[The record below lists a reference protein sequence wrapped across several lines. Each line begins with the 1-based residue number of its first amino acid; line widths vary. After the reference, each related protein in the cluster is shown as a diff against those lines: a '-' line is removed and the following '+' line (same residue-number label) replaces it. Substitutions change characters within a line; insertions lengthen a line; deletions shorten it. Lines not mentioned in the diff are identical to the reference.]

1 MLNKENINDIYAL
14 SSMQEGILFHT
25 LLEKESSAYFQQSS
39 FLINGNLNVAALEKA
54 LQHLVDRHDVLRTV
68 FKFEKVEL
76 PIQIVL
82 KKWEAIFNYQ
92 DIRNIDTK
100 EEKAAFIA
108 AFKASERSKNFNL
121 SAEPLMRVSVIQ
133 LENTSFH
140 LVWSYHHIILDGWS
154 LRILMSEFM
163 RLYTIINE
171 QKPISLQAAE
181 PFKEYIK
188 WLEKQNREK
197 AGEYWQTY
205 LAEYE
210 EATVLPCRKPLTQQ
224 DPGYHRAQVKTVL
237 EEDMMISLRS
247 LAAQCN
253 TTLFTLLQS
262 VWGILLSKLTA
273 NQEVIFGTVVA
284 GRPAELKNAEQ
295 MVGLFINT
303 VPMRI
308 NADPETAFETL
319 LKQVNSQ
326 LTESR
331 NYDYFPFGEII
342 SLSPLRQHLI
352 DHLLVLIE
360 FPDQESDAAAGGN
373 EFDITLEDNF
383 EQTNYDLCV
392 DITAGKKL
400 AVEFTYNANA
410 FEGSFISRAAEMF
423 THLLVQV
430 VRLPRIKIA
439 ELSVFM
445 DNDRLMIERFN
456 STDVPLPTT
465 QSVTEIIEGFAVSRP
480 DHTALL
486 YRDRQFS
493 YRDLN
498 VSANQLAA
506 LMQQKSGLK
515 AGDKVGILMERSD
528 HMITSIIAVWKCGA
542 AYIPLDIDYPED
554 RLLLMLSDA
563 GAKMVLTDYT
573 FSNAELDAR
582 LRQDYSLIDL
592 DESAAVLAAFD
603 SQNPGTVNGPGDLAY
618 IIYTSGSTGKPKGAM
633 VEHGGMMNHLFAKV
647 NDMQITAD
655 SIVVQNASQC
665 FDISVWQFF
674 VALMKGG
681 KTAVY
686 GRELIMDPVSF
697 MAQVALDK
705 ITILELVPS
714 YLSILLGLIDDGIVP
729 SEFPELR
736 YLVMTGEAL
745 KPKLV
750 NRWLKLYPGIPM
762 INAYGPTEA
771 SDDIT
776 HYLIDRP
783 VQHDTVPVGFPIQNT
798 KIYITDEHFQQCPV
812 GIKGEIVVSGAGVGR
827 GYVNDEIKTAGVF
840 RYDPFR
846 NDKNVRL
853 YKTGDVGRFLEN
865 GAVEFFG
872 RKDYQVK
879 IKGFRIELEE
889 IETAI
894 GLSPFVQDAVVFD
907 KQETDGDTY
916 LSAYL
921 TVKEGY
927 DTESLRISLASR
939 LPDYMIPLYFTV
951 IESFPV
957 TSNGKTD
964 RKAIREIQESA
975 PVVKP
980 GEFHNPFNETEE
992 KLVGIWQNVLKME
1005 SISVTDNFFE
1015 IGGDSFK
1022 AIRIVSKFGRAFMVS
1037 DLYKYP
1043 TIRELAAYISQHGQ
1057 ESMYNLY
1064 ELTPSA
1070 SRKKISIIAV
1080 PNSAGDPLIY
1090 EETTKAL
1097 MELTDEIA
1105 VYGINLPRPE
1115 PGAEES
1121 MQSLLLQLSSAI
1133 VEEVKKRIQTPVIIY
1148 GQCNGAGLAIE
1159 IGRMLQEEGMICH
1172 AICTGGAL
1180 PRTKQASE
1188 ADDRTDKVLVSFLE
1202 SIDATFPTEL
1212 EDQLIFFRNLKYDG
1226 VLAKAAFNYH
1236 LSLMKQN
1243 KYNRLRAPFYV
1254 IVGDRDPITRGYH
1267 RKYKDWRLYAENVTL
1282 VEMPDVG
1289 HFMWRDKPAE
1299 LASILYQI
1307 AEGSFTAAPVKNKW
1321 LLFN

>member
-1 MLNKENINDIYAL
+1 MLNKENISDIYAL

-25 LLEKESSAYFQQSS
+25 LLEQQSSAYFQQSA
-39 FLINGNLNVAALEKA
+39 FLIKGNLNIAALEKA
-54 LQHLVDRHDVLRTV
+54 LQQLLERHDVLRTV

-82 KKWEAIFNYQ
+82 KKWEAVFTYH
-92 DIRNIDTK
+92 DIRDTNA
-100 EEKAAFIA
+100 EEKAAFITS
-108 AFKASERSKNFNL
+108 FKTSERAKHFNL
-121 SAEPLMRVSVIQ
+121 STETMMRVAVIQ
-133 LENTSFH
+133 LDQTTFN

-163 RLYTIINE
+163 QLYILINE
-171 QKPISLQAAE
+171 QKVISLPAAT
-181 PFKEYIK
+181 PFKEYIR
-188 WLEKQNREK
+188 WLEKQNKEE
-197 AGEYWQTY
+197 AGAYWQRY
-205 LAEYE
+205 LKGYD
-210 EATVLPCRKPLTQQ
+210 EATVLPCRRSLTQQ
-224 DPGYHRAQVKTVL
+224 ASGYCRAQVKAVL
-237 EEDMMISLRS
+237 EEEITTALRS
-247 LAAQCN
+247 LAAQHH
-253 TTLFTLLQS
+253 TTLYVLLQS

-273 NQEVIFGTVVA
+273 NQEVIFGSVVA
-284 GRPAELKNAEQ
+284 GRPAELRNAEQ

-303 VPMRI
+303 VPTRI
-308 NADPETAFETL
+308 HADPDVTFDIL
-319 LKQVNSQ
+319 LKQVNEQ
-326 LTESR
+326 LTESH
-331 NYDYFPFGEII
+331 NHDYFPFGEIV
-342 SLSPLRQHLI
+342 SLSPLKQHLI

-360 FPDQESDAAAGGN
+360 FPELESDAVTTGSELN
-373 EFDITLEDNF
+373 ITLEDNF

-410 FEGSFISRAAEMF
+410 FEDAFIGRAAKMF
-423 THLLVQV
+423 TNLLDQV
-430 VRLPRIKIA
+430 VKHPRTKIA

-445 DNDRLMIERFN
+445 DHDRQMMEKFN
-456 STDVPLPTT
+456 STDVSLPTT
-465 QSVTEIIEGFAVSRP
+465 QSVTAIIEGFAASQP
-480 DHTALL
+480 EHIALL
-486 YRDRQFS
+486 YRGRQFS
-493 YRDLN
+493 YNELN
-498 VSANQLAA
+498 IAANQLAA
-506 LMQQKSGLK
+506 LMRQKTALK
-515 AGDKVGILMERSD
+515 TDDKVGILMDRSD
-528 HMITSIIAVWKCGA
+528 HMIISIIATWKCGA
-542 AYIPLDIDYPED
+542 AYIPLDIDYPDD
-554 RLLLMLSDA
+554 RLLLMLADA
-563 GAKMVLTDYT
+563 GAKMVLTDHT
-573 FSNAELDAR
+573 FENTVLSAR
-582 LRQDYSLIDL
+582 LQEDYSVIDL
-592 DESAAVLAAFD
+592 DESAEALATCNT
-603 SQNPGTVNGPGDLAY
+603 QNPGYVNHPSELAY

-633 VEHGGMMNHLFAKV
+633 VEHGGMMNHLFAKLS
-647 NDMQITAD
+647 DMQVTAN

-674 VALMKGG
+674 VALMAGG

-686 GRELIMDPVSF
+686 GRELVLDPVSF
-697 MAQVALDK
+697 MQQLTLDK

-714 YLSILLGLIDDGIVP
+714 YLSILLGLIDDGIEP
-729 SEFPELR
+729 PEFPELK

-750 NRWLKLYPGIPM
+750 NRWLTLYPAIPM

-776 HYLIDRP
+776 HYLINKSLQ
-783 VQHDTVPVGFPIQNT
+783 VDTVPVGFPIQNT
-798 KIYITDEHFQQCPV
+798 KIYIVDQHFQQCPV

-827 GYVNDEIKTAGVF
+827 GYVNDEVKTAGVF
-840 RYDPFR
+840 RFDPFR
-846 NDKNVRL
+846 EEKNIRL
-853 YKTGDVGRFLEN
+853 YQTGDVGRFLEN

-879 IKGFRIELEE
+879 IRGFRIELEE
-889 IETAI
+889 IEKAI
-894 GLSPFVQDAVVFD
+894 GLFPFIEDAIVFD
-907 KQETDGDTY
+907 KQEIDGDTY

-921 TVKEGY
+921 VVKEGY
-927 DTESLRISLASR
+927 DTESLRAFLVSR

-951 IESFPV
+951 LDTFPL
-957 TSNGKTD
+957 TANGKTD
-964 RKAIREIQESA
+964 RKTIREMAESA
-975 PVVKP
+975 PLLKQS
-980 GEFHNPFNETEE
+980 EFNHPVNETEE
-992 KLVGIWQNVLKME
+992 KLVAIWQGVLKME
-1005 SISVTDNFFE
+1005 KVSVTDNFFE

-1022 AIRIVSKFGRAFMVS
+1022 AIRMVSKFGRAFMVS

-1043 TIRELAAYISQHGQ
+1043 TIRSLAAYISQNSQ

-1064 ELTPSA
+1064 ELTPAIS
-1070 SRKKISIIAV
+1070 KKKMSIIAV

-1097 MELTDEIA
+1097 LALTDEIA
-1105 VYGINLPRPE
+1105 VYGVNLPRFE
-1115 PGAEES
+1115 PSAEEP

-1133 VEEVKKRIQTPVIIY
+1133 VEEVKKRIATPIIIY

-1159 IGRMLQEEGMICH
+1159 IGRMLQDEGIICH

-1180 PRTKQASE
+1180 PRTKQVSE

-1236 LSLMKQN
+1236 LNLMN
-1243 KYNRLRAPFYV
+1243 ENNYNRLKAPFYV

-1289 HFMWRDKPAE
+1289 HFMWRDQPVE
-1299 LASILYQI
+1299 LAAILYQI
-1307 AEGSFTAAPVKNKW
+1307 AQGSFVAAPVKNKW
-1321 LLFN
+1321 LMFN